1 MLLTHLQTAVAT
13 VLLRDPFALLRES
26 GRCSHEA
33 EETSTDRVNL
43 QEGTQKA
50 RLLILPKVKV
60 SVTEVRKAKESN
72 GKKKSSE
79 FARKKGGKKENPRT
93 REPKMIN
100 DKSQLI
106 RLRRHSSAHIVLAT
120 K

>member
-1 MLLTHLQTAVAT
+1 MLLTHLQTAVIT
-13 VLLRDPFALLRES
+13 VLLRDLFALLRES
-26 GRCSHEA
+26 GTCRYEA
-33 EETSTDRVNL
+33 EEMGDRQDEL
-43 QEGTQKA
+43 AGRSPEA

-79 FARKKGGKKENPRT
+79 FARNKGGKKENPWT
-93 REPKMIN
+93 REPESIN

-106 RLRRHSSAHIVLAT
+106 RLRRHSSAYTVLAT